1 MKKTLIMSLIAS
13 SLIYSCS
20 SEREFDSE
28 TNSNSN
34 AKTSAKGRESVC
46 DFFENA
52 TASTV
57 IPGIKAVN
65 LDNSLTTSCQNN
77 ILIFPTL
84 QDYETAIVKL
94 DQQIEDYNDAFDQQT
109 AGMTDEE
116 ADDYAESVGFDEN
129 QPLIDFEKD
138 MHFCSL
144 RQYLAEL
151 DDAWVDQQV
160 DGAWDLNTAPDE
172 YYIDDETERALLSLG
187 AEFIV
192 GDCKNGYTLYK
203 RYDWGYASFP
213 INDIGTATDIL
224 TALNNITN
232 PTQQPINIGGATQGQ
247 VSQAVEPYRDSGVTV
262 VATVPPSQG
271 GYCHS
276 EIKDKGEHLFSPE
289 RRIRWKHKFK
299 DTHFPNATGN
309 TLMKTY
315 TKSFRKKKG
324 KWKRFKA
331 TIFTGFYGKTAT
343 AYQCNDYGSEPL
355 TGREKRRKK
364 IKERGYIIGD
374 VSVKQNVFFSVHK
387 QEGNYYQNEVY

>member
-34 AKTSAKGRESVC
+34 AKTSAKGRKSVC
-46 DFFENA
+46 DFFENS

-65 LDNSLTTSCQNN
+65 LDNSLATSCQNN

-84 QDYETAIVKL
+84 QDYENAIVKL

-109 AGMTDEE
+109 AGMTDTE
-116 ADDYAESVGFDEN
+116 ADDYAESVDFDEN
-129 QPLIDFEKD
+129 QPLIDFEKELK
-138 MHFCSL
+138 FCSL
-144 RQYLAEL
+144 RQHLANL
-151 DDAWVDQQV
+151 DDAWLDQQV
-160 DGAWDLNTAPDE
+160 DGAWDLNTSPDE

-187 AEFIV
+187 SEFIV

-203 RYDWGYASFP
+203 RYDWGYASFA

-232 PTQQPINIGGATQGQ
+232 PTQQPININGATQGQ
-247 VSQAVEPYRDSGVTV
+247 VSQAVEPYKDSGVTV
-262 VATVPPSQG
+262 VATVPAPQG

-276 EIKDKGEHLFSPE
+276 EIKDKGEYLFSPE
-289 RRIRWKHKFK
+289 RKIVWKHKFK
-299 DTHFPNATGN
+299 DAHFPNFPGQ

-315 TKSFRKKKG
+315 TRSYRKKKG
-324 KWKRFKA
+324 KWKKFKA
-331 TIFTGFYGKTAT
+331 TIYTGFYGKTAT
-343 AYQCNDYGSEPL
+343 AYQCNDYGSQSL
-355 TGREKRRKK
+355 TGKEKRRKK
-364 IKERGYIIGD
+364 
-374 VSVKQNVFFSVHK
+374 VKQREYLLGDLAVKKNVFFSVHK
-387 QEGNYYQNEVY
+387 QEGNSYENEVY